1 MFDIRTHVRSGCEGV
16 NPIEHAFARWS
27 LPLATVISARSGI
40 AERSAPPR
48 AATERILVAMKP
60 ARAPNRRHLP
70 GSPFNTPPVVRP
82 VKEFFLSDQVT
93 HDRYGLGR
101 VIAVDE
107 GTVLVDFGDRTER
120 INAPYSKLTR
130 L

>member
-1 MFDIRTHVRSGCEGV
+1 
-16 NPIEHAFARWS
+16 
-27 LPLATVISARSGI
+27 
-40 AERSAPPR
+40 
-48 AATERILVAMKP
+48 MKP

-82 VKEFFLSDQVT
+82 VKEFALSDQVT

-107 GTVLVDFGDRTER
+107 DTVLVDFGDRTER
-120 INAPYSKLTR
+120 INAPSSKLPR